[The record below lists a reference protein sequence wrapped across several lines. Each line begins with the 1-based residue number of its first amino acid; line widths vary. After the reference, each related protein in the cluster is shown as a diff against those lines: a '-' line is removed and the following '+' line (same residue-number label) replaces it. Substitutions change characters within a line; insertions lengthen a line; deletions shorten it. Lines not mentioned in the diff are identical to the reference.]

1 MSLRKLVNEIKFRTG
16 TARCTEYLELVQQV
30 LDGQASRSQEVYLK
44 RHMNVCLK
52 CLERFNID
60 QEIKKLVQ
68 LKLASREVPE
78 GLADAIKTKIAKSA

>member
-1 MSLRKLVNEIKFRTG
+1 MAKCK
-16 TARCTEYLELVQQV
+16 EYLDLVQLV

-44 RHMNVCLK
+44 RHLNMCLK
-52 CLERFNID
+52 CLERFKLD

-68 LKLASREVPE
+68 LKLASKEVPD